1 MQSLRTRRPSQNKG
15 GKLSKSSNA
24 PATDSPAKK
33 QSKDVRKSRVDDR
46 IKKRM
51 SMRYAD
57 ISGPTDVSVPD
68 MPSIPLGLR
77 PGNRDDGSSVGR
89 GSAAGEE
96 GKSGRREGKER
107 DREDPRIAEKKMLDK
122 DDFDADACA
131 WYDYT
136 PET

>member
-1 MQSLRTRRPSQNKG
+1 MQSLRTRRPSNKA
-15 GKLSKSSNA
+15 GKLSKSPNA

-33 QSKDVRKSRVDDR
+33 PNKDARKSRVDDR

-57 ISGPTDVSVPD
+57 ISGPADISVPD

-77 PGNRDDGSSVGR
+77 QGNRDDGSSVGR
-89 GSAAGEE
+89 GSTD

-107 DREDPRIAEKKMLDK
+107 EKEDAKIAEKKMLDK
-122 DDFDADACA
+122 DDFDADACV
-131 WYDYT
+131 
-136 PET
+136 